1 MKQFKP
7 KEIVK
12 FLKKHWFVEDHFTW
26 SHLIMYHPEKKLR
39 TTVPIHKKDLPLW
52 TLKAIIRQTNLT
64 IDDLKN
70 FFKF

>member
-1 MKQFKP
+1 MKQFKS

-12 FLKKHWFVEDHFTW
+12 FLKKHWFVEDHFTG
-26 SHLIMYHPEKKLR
+26 SHLIMYNPTKKLR

-52 TLKAIIRQTNLT
+52 TLKAIIKQAQLT
-64 IDDLKN
+64 IDDLKI